1 MISVFSPYITRRD
14 MDLVLS
20 RMVEDA
26 VTEGVFN
33 ERFEKAVKEQFNLEY
48 VIALRSPY
56 NALQK
61 ALQACGLERGAKIA
75 ISALAPAWQKD
86 ALEDSGFTPII
97 LDIDEKTF
105 HPKPENILSANP
117 SAIILFDALGR
128 PPSEAL
134 LEITDMP
141 IVEDIS
147 QTLGMVTVSSRKNL
161 YGHFLI
167 WSLEADSAIATGGG
181 ALLCANGKRDAQI
194 LRLLDESMPRE
205 LKMTDYNAA
214 LGVSQLKSYPNMIER
229 RKAIYQRLAGQLLR
243 TRHLYLQLEDPESC
257 PVYAFPIFSETSV
270 KEIIDYAMKHG
281 VESEYAFASSIA
293 KRISGSEP
301 QEEVIFPTARSIAM
315 RCILFPMHHKLTNQ
329 QVDQIGKVI
338 ATLP

>member
-26 VTEGVFN
+26 VSEDVFN
-33 ERFEKAVKEQFNLEY
+33 RRFENAVKEQFNLEY
-48 VIALRSPY
+48 VISMRSPY

-61 ALQACGLERGAKIA
+61 ALQVFGLERGAKIA

-86 ALEDSGFTPII
+86 ALEDSGFTPVI
-97 LDIDEKTF
+97 LDIDQETF
-105 HPKPENILSANP
+105 HPKPESISLANP
-117 SAIILFDALGR
+117 SAIILFDALGKS
-128 PPSEAL
+128 PSEAL
-134 LEITDMP
+134 LERIDIP
-141 IVEDIS
+141 IIEDIS
-147 QTLGMVTVSSRKNL
+147 QTLGMIKVSDEKHL

-167 WSLEADSAIATGGG
+167 WSLESDSAIATGGG
-181 ALLCANGKRDAQI
+181 ALLCASGKRDAQI

-214 LGVSQLKSYPNMIER
+214 LGISQMKSYPKMIER
-229 RKAIYQRLAGQLLR
+229 RKTIYRRLIGQLLR
-243 TRHLYLQLEDPESC
+243 TRHSYLQQEDSESC
-257 PVYAFPIFSETSV
+257 PLYAFPIFPETSV

-281 VESEYAFASSIA
+281 VESKHAFASC
-293 KRISGSEP
+293 ISQRLYESEP
-301 QEEVIFPTARSIAM
+301 EQEAVFPIARAVAL

-329 QVDQIGKVI
+329 QVEQIGKVI